1 MNAWKLFNFYGWITA
16 ICSAVYKKTMTQNYT
31 GYKSSMYTVQCVS
44 LGNKK
49 IKNVKKISGNM
60 SISVFLIREYFLKNL
75 IRGSLILNYGPD
87 S

>member
-1 MNAWKLFNFYGWITA
+1 
-16 ICSAVYKKTMTQNYT
+16 MTQNYT

-44 LGNKK
+44 LGNNK